1 MVSRTQPGPRF
12 RQAADLEPSADSTAR
27 MVWDDLARCG
37 AVTAV
42 AAFSLF
48 LLRKW
53 ISGGSCRSRARLDGK
68 TVLITGANGGIGKE
82 TARDLARRGARV
94 VMACR
99 DLAKAE
105 EVAVELRR
113 ATHNGNIVVRHLDLA
128 SLYSVR
134 QFAQDFNHSE
144 ERLDVLVNNAGVMMC
159 PKWTTEDGF
168 EMQLAVNHLSHF
180 LLTNLL
186 LDKLQSSAPS
196 RVVNVSSL
204 THKGGKIHFE
214 DIFFD
219 KTPYSS
225 LVSYRQS
232 KLAVLLFSREL
243 ARRMRG
249 TGVTSYSLHPGIINT
264 ELGRHVLTGYP
275 LLKKFLFSPS
285 MLLMKTPTEGAQTS
299 IYCAVTEGL
308 EEYSGCYF
316 SDCALKK
323 PAPEGMDDEAA
334 RRLWDLSLQLVGLPM
349 H

>member
-1 MVSRTQPGPRF
+1 FVFTN
-12 RQAADLEPSADSTAR
+12 
-27 MVWDDLARCG
+27 G
-37 AVTAV
+37 AVLRGVSVHLTG
-42 AAFSLF
+42 LF

-144 ERLDVLVNNAGVMMC
+144 ERLDVLVNNAGESINQSINQH
-159 PKWTTEDGF
+159 PSTHTLWRTTMF
-168 EMQLAVNHLSHF
+168 PLCVALRSS
-180 LLTNLL
+180 TAT
-186 LDKLQSSAPS
+186 SSALARS
-196 RVVNVSSL
+196 RHAI
-204 THKGGKIHFE
+204 TTRAPAAQPRKIHFE

-219 KTPYSS
+219 KTPYNS

-316 SDCALKK
+316 SQSDSCVVYVHGSSAVNCRMLCVPVSDCALKK